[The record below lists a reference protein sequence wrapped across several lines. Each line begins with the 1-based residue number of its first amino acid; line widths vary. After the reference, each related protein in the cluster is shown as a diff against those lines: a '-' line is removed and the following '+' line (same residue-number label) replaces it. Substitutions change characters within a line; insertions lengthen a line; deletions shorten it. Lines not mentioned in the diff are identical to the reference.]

1 MAKSLVDDEL
11 WELMQPL
18 LPRPKPRRWRLP
30 RPEAGE
36 QPSGPDWH
44 PVCPEEWHPLGDAA
58 PGNGLWLGHDLLVP
72 SARLAGSWGLAEA
85 P

>member
-11 WELMQPL
+11 WELIQPL
-18 LPRPKPRRWRLP
+18 LPRPKPRRWRYPGRKPVSDRQALT
-30 RPEAGE
+30 GIL
-36 QPSGPDWH
+36 
-44 PVCPEEWHPLGDAA
+44 VCPEEWHPLGDAA